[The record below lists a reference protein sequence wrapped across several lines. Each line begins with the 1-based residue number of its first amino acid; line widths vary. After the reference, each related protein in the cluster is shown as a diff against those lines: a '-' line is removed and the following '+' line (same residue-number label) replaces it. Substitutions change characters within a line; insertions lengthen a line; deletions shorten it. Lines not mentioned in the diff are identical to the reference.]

1 MRSRLTTNLIML
13 GVIIGLIMIT
23 LIELKPEKVASTPI
37 STLELETVTT
47 LKLARRDKP
56 LLQFEKQKNGWVMLS
71 PKEGKAEPQKIKQ
84 LLAIASTWSSSK
96 FPLNPEKIARF
107 GLNPPAITLQ
117 LDKLLI
123 KVGDIAPI
131 SQQRYLQIDETLYLV
146 TDNFYHHLIAQPD
159 QFLLQ
164 AEAEAETDH

>member
-13 GVIIGLIMIT
+13 GIIIGLIMVV
-23 LIELKPEKVASTPI
+23 LIELKPEKVSPTPI
-37 STLELETVTT
+37 SSLELDTVTT
-47 LKLARRDKP
+47 LKLAKRDKP
-56 LLQFEKQKNGWVMLS
+56 LLHFEKQKAGWVMLS
-71 PKEGKAEPQKIKQ
+71 PKKGKAEPEKIKG
-84 LLAIASTWSSSK
+84 LLEIARVWSSST

-159 QFLLQ
+159 QYLLQ
-164 AEAEAETDH
+164 SEADH

>member
-1 MRSRLTTNLIML
+1 MRPRLTTNLIML

-23 LIELKPEKVASTPI
+23 LVELKPEKRPPTPI
-37 STLELETVTT
+37 SPLELETVTT
-47 LKLARRDKP
+47 LKLARGDKP
-56 LLQFEKQKNGWVMLS
+56 LLQFEKQKAGWVMLS
-71 PKEGKAEPQKIKQ
+71 PKKGKADSEKIKA
-84 LLAIASTWSSSK
+84 LLAIATLWSSSR
-96 FPLNPEKIARF
+96 FPLNLEKTARF

-146 TDNFYHHLIAQPD
+146 SDNFYHHLIAQPD
-159 QFLLQ
+159 QYLLQ
-164 AEAEAETDH
+164 TEITP